1 MPVIYPSRIRKKLH
15 SLNLE
20 KVKDS
25 LTKNGYTFIRDGG
38 FKKEDKPFKFCN
50 YLFYIHPETKTVI
63 RVGYDYPL
71 FGNRNIIFEICYAKN
86 DQQWWT
92 DVVPNFSRT
101 CWKEVS
107 DWYKKLINGK
117 YKKVII

>member
-1 MPVIYPSRIRKKLH
+1 MPIIYPKRIRKKLY

-20 KVKDS
+20 KVKES
-25 LTKNGYTFIRDGG
+25 LAKNGYKFIRDGG

-50 YLFYIHPETKTVI
+50 YLFYIHPETKLNI

-71 FGNRNIIFEICYAKN
+71 FGNRNAIFEICYTKN
-86 DQQWWT
+86 GNQWWT
-92 DVVPNFSRT
+92 DVIPNFSQN

-107 DWYKKLINGK
+107 DWYELVNGK
-117 YKKVII
+117 YVRKKII